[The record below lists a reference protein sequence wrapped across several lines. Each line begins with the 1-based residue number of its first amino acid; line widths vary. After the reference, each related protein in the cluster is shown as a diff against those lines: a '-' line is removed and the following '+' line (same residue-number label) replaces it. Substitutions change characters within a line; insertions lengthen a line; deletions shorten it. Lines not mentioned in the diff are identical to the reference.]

1 MKQTLFTNVKVLD
14 CSGAEPYP
22 GEVLVDGNRIKA
34 VARDAASLPSN
45 GADVIDGNG
54 ATLMPGMTEA
64 HTHLSFDDTPT
75 LESLGMIPP
84 EEHTLLAVRNAK
96 LYLDHG
102 FTSCLSA
109 AAAKPRLDVVVRN
122 AINAGDFPGPRLL
135 AASPELTVTGGFG
148 DVNRVHLPL
157 ETCTLVADGPDE
169 FRKISRTMI
178 REGVD
183 TLKIDPS
190 GDEVI
195 EFARGEQTL
204 MNDAEAAAVAEVA
217 KSHGKRV
224 AAHARS
230 AQSVKMC
237 VRHGIEIVY
246 HATFC
251 DEEGLDMLEANKD
264 WLFVAPAIGHTYAFC
279 YEAADFGVTAE
290 LAAKHAREIE
300 SASKN
305 IEEMHRR
312 GVRVLIGGDYGLA
325 WNPHG
330 RNARDLEHFVNLFDY
345 TPMEAILA
353 ATKLG
358 GEIMMLGD
366 ELGQIKEGFL
376 ADLLLVDGDPLENLA
391 LLQKPENLIAI
402 MKDGE
407 FHKKPATAAGSTAP
421 KAGEAVSV
429 HA

>member
-22 GEVLVDGNRIKA
+22 GEVLVEGNRIKA
-34 VARDAASLPSN
+34 VARDAASLPRN

-75 LESLGMIPP
+75 LESLGMVPP
-84 EEHTLLAVRNAK
+84 EEHTLLTVRNAK

-148 DVNRVHLPL
+148 DVNRMHLPL
-157 ETCTLVADGPDE
+157 ETCTLVADGPAE

-195 EFARGEQTL
+195 
-204 MNDAEAAAVAEVA
+204 
-217 KSHGKRV
+217 
-224 AAHARS
+224 
-230 AQSVKMC
+230 
-237 VRHGIEIVY
+237 
-246 HATFC
+246 
-251 DEEGLDMLEANKD
+251 
-264 WLFVAPAIGHTYAFC
+264 
-279 YEAADFGVTAE
+279 
-290 LAAKHAREIE
+290 
-300 SASKN
+300 
-305 IEEMHRR
+305 
-312 GVRVLIGGDYGLA
+312 
-325 WNPHG
+325 
-330 RNARDLEHFVNLFDY
+330 
-345 TPMEAILA
+345 
-353 ATKLG
+353 
-358 GEIMMLGD
+358 
-366 ELGQIKEGFL
+366 
-376 ADLLLVDGDPLENLA
+376 
-391 LLQKPENLIAI
+391 
-402 MKDGE
+402 
-407 FHKKPATAAGSTAP
+407 
-421 KAGEAVSV
+421 
-429 HA
+429 